1 MALYLCVISG
11 MAPRALFLVSDFPMI
26 WDRRNVSTSTK
37 KLINGTT
44 GESVSFV
51 RGLEN
56 LAFITWGYFG
66 VVKAWKVL
74 PAIKHKVVQPPAA
87 ALILSLLFLAW
98 LLFALCHLFP
108 VSSFVRPLQAPSTP
122 PPPLL
127 IRLGWRP
134 LKNARWGTNMHRQT
148 PICQY
153 LQVSVP
159 ILQFRWEWCVSD
171 KNPSNILGRA
181 NKGKVAANAFV
192 TRIGIRALWLPTRL
206 VITDRPHFVK
216 MSTNLSR
223 LSSNI

>member
-1 MALYLCVISG
+1 MTLYLCVISG

-74 PAIKHKVVQPPAA
+74 PAIKHKVVRPPAA

-108 VSSFVRPLQAPSTP
+108 VSSFVRTLKAPSTP
-122 PPPLL
+122 RPTHLSWS
-127 IRLGWRP
+127 GWVGGP
-134 LKNARWGTNMHRQT
+134 WKMPDGG
-148 PICQY
+148 PIC
-153 LQVSVP
+153 
-159 ILQFRWEWCVSD
+159 
-171 KNPSNILGRA
+171 
-181 NKGKVAANAFV
+181 
-192 TRIGIRALWLPTRL
+192 
-206 VITDRPHFVK
+206 TDRHQYV
-216 MSTNLSR
+216 NIYRCLSQFCS
-223 LSSNI
+223 LGESDAFQIKIHLTS